1 MPKVVFNPL
10 TQDFDFT
17 GGGSSTWGSITGTLS
32 SQTDLQNAL
41 NAKAND
47 SDTVH
52 KTGAETVA
60 GSKTFSNDL
69 SVNGTSYLS
78 TTNVY
83 GDLSMKTGTHLVL
96 DSDPIT
102 NLQAATKQYVDT
114 KANDS
119 DVVKLTGNQTI
130 AGTKTFSSD
139 PVVPDEAYGIGWNSS
154 LEVPTKNALYDKIES
169 LGGITIDTKENILA
183 STPTSPTVAFAS
195 DTDEFFVWDGTN
207 WNIASISLASIVSG
221 QDQGWTQGSDKQG
234 YGGDYTDGKKHTTT
248 GIGAFNGRVYEGAIK
263 VDASN
268 NPITFEIY
276 LRGKWNKIFYDFQM
290 VNNKLEHI
298 PKTYTI
304 DVRSGNSV
312 ELGLNGLPIVREY
325 KVDQG
330 VYPSRVIID
339 GGTL

>member
-1 MPKVVFNPL
+1 MSVEVINPNSPPTVEAL
-10 TQDFDFT
+10 SGKTR
-17 GGGSSTWGSITGTLS
+17 SEIIT
-32 SQTDLQNAL
+32 
-41 NAKAND
+41 
-47 SDTVH
+47 
-52 KTGAETVA
+52 
-60 GSKTFSNDL
+60 
-69 SVNGTSYLS
+69 
-78 TTNVY
+78 TTPNV
-83 GDLSMKTGTHLVL
+83 
-96 DSDPIT
+96 P
-102 NLQAATKQYVDT
+102 
-114 KANDS
+114 
-119 DVVKLTGNQTI
+119 TI
-130 AGTKTFSSD
+130 ALATDTAELLLWD
-139 PVVPDEAYGIGWNSS
+139 NSS
-154 LEVPTKNALYDKIES
+154 
-169 LGGITIDTKENILA
+169 
-183 STPTSPTVAFAS
+183 
-195 DTDEFFVWDGTN
+195 

-248 GIGAFNGRVYEGAIK
+248 GIGAFNGQVYEGAIK
-263 VDASN
+263 VDSSN
-268 NPITFEIY
+268 DPITFEIY